1 MGRKAVLALAVTAL
15 ILLNLGKYVVPFLGE
30 SDQVSG
36 SVARPLPLHVNGQVA
51 AWQLAHSLFDGHLQ
65 GQVLVAEASGAP
77 RRQVVVSPISPP
89 AAPVVVSPPAADPP
103 MPAAIAPGPP
113 DVVLVGTLFKGGVWA
128 AFISRGQDTFL
139 VRQGDMVGENF
150 RVLSIDAK
158 RVILKGIS
166 DGDVL
171 EVK

>member
-1 MGRKAVLALAVTAL
+1 MGRKVVLVLVVAAL
-15 ILLNLGKYVVPFLGE
+15 ILLNLGKYVVPLLGE
-30 SDQVSG
+30 G
-36 SVARPLPLHVNGQVA
+36 GRTEGAAARPTPLHVNGQMA
-51 AWQLAHSLFDGHLQ
+51 AWVPAHALFDGHSQ
-65 GQVLVAEASGAP
+65 AASSASISSASHRSVAVMP
-77 RRQVVVSPISPP
+77 VRPQ
-89 AAPVVVSPPAADPP
+89 AAPVVAPPPPPEPVVPAAPSPPD
-103 MPAAIAPGPP
+103 I
-113 DVVLVGTLFKGGVWA
+113 VLVGTLFKDGAWA

-139 VRQGDMVGENF
+139 VRQGDMVGDSF